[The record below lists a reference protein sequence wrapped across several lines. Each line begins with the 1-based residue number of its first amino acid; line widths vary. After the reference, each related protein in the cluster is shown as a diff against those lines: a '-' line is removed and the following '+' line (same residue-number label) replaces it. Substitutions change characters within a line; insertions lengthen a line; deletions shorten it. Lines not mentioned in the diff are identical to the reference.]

1 MVGFHLL
8 DASNP
13 NARLVFLLPSDFFE
27 ASLLRSR
34 IFKLLDF
41 NIEAEYKLG
50 HLNYLEHDPL
60 CQKLTVDSFFILK
73 RGRESKYEHKVIN
86 ARLAGML

>member
-8 DASNP
+8 NP
-13 NARLVFLLPSDFFE
+13 NNPDARLIFLLPSDFFE
-27 ASLLRSR
+27 ASVLRAR

-41 NIEAEYKLG
+41 NIEIEYKLG

-60 CQKLTVDSFFILK
+60 SQKLTVDSFFILR
-73 RGRESKYEHKVIN
+73 RGREDKYQHTVIN